1 MGGRTGG
8 ASSGRR
14 IIAACAGPALI
25 VIGVV
30 VALEGFV
37 FHDRLTQAHPDILT
51 FWLPRFAYL
60 GRSIAAGH
68 IPLWNPYEMAGYRF
82 AADPQGG
89 WLYLTP
95 MALFSTLSPAAAMR
109 AFIVVNPLLAGLGLY
124 GFCRSGAAL
133 TRRGHRRRA
142 VARDADVHLGDRGV
156 DALRGIDRLDHRGP
170 DRRRR
175 IPAGRPLVAHGSRGS
190 PLGAFGWSQVAT
202 AHLSHGLV
210 MCSVLVVA
218 YLVSGAVADVRADRV
233 RGWAA
238 ASGVALFLVMLPLAS
253 LAVLLPR
260 IDALQASSLAAGY
273 DRLGDAL
280 GSLGGADSA
289 SIQDNGVWAAWPLAF
304 GAAPGAYAGA
314 VILLAVP
321 LAVRARRHRALV
333 WGVGGALVLTWVAM
347 LDAVV
352 TAGWFRSLLLRIPFG
367 DVYLHNPGRMRYL
380 AVIAIP
386 ILGAVG
392 IQGLRDD
399 PMPARRAALW
409 LGGGAVLWLG
419 VPLAAGATPTAV
431 RAARGGARRG
441 RRRRLA
447 PGHRADA
454 MGVGCRGRRPL
465 GRTRRQRRLVT
476 FGHHRRHGPPRSGGR
491 RASQPD
497 PAAAPGPRG
506 RCRGVRGAD
515 GVRPPLAGERR
526 AIPHVGPA
534 GGRRSTR
541 ATCSCSCV
549 PTGRRWRWNAAR
561 CSRSATRS
569 ATTPC
574 SSPATGTTSVRARTC
589 RVFYNA
595 AVIDL
600 PTSQDVGLLGVRYLV
615 VPTGIDVAASG
626 DGRRTRAGL
635 RPRGALDVAAP
646 RLGGGVLDRGGL
658 DRRGAARPSPPPASI
673 LPTKPSSSPTPGSSR
688 SPVPNR
694 ERRARR
700 NAHRRRSTI
709 DATASAPSIVVVRS
723 TYDDGWTATVD
734 GEPAD
739 VVPVDG
745 FLQGVPVS
753 AGDHTI
759 ELVYED
765 EALTRGLIAG
775 AVVWIGI
782 VVAFVLA
789 AVTERRRRRE
799 PRAPDGSRDPQMP
812 APREDRP
819 GRRGSR
825 PRTAARGSR

>member
-1 MGGRTGG
+1 MGGGKGG
-8 ASSGRR
+8 ATRGRR
-14 IIAACAGPALI
+14 ILAACAGPALI
-25 VIGVV
+25 VLGVL

-37 FHDRLTQAHPDILT
+37 FHDRLTQAHPDVLT

-60 GRSIAAGH
+60 GRSIAEGH

-124 GFCRSGAAL
+124 GFCRVERLSRVAATVGGLSLAMLMSTSEIAVSMPFAGSIAWTTVALVGAA
-133 TRRGHRRRA
+133 GYRRA
-142 VARDADVHLGDRGV
+142 DRWS
-156 DALRGIDRLDHRGP
+156 
-170 DRRRR
+170 RR
-175 IPAGRPLVAHGSRGS
+175 IAWLA
-190 PLGAFGWSQVAT
+190 LGAFGWSQVAT

-218 YLVSGAVADVRADRV
+218 YLVSGAVADVRAQRV
-233 RGWAA
+233 QGWAA
-238 ASGVALFLVMLPLAS
+238 AGAVLLFLVMLPLAS

-289 SIQDNGVWAAWPLAF
+289 SIQANGVWAAWPLAL

-352 TAGWFRSLLLRIPFG
+352 TAVWFRSLLLRIPFG

-419 VPLAAGATPTAV
+419 VPLAAGATPARFALLAAGLVAGGVAVWLLATA
-431 RAARGGARRG
+431 RMTWAWAAVVAVLSVELLVSVAWSHSVTTADTVLLGLEGGEHPNLIPQPLPSPEVDGAAFVAPTAFVP
-441 RRRRLA
+441 RL
-447 PGHRADA
+447 
-454 MGVGCRGRRPL
+454 
-465 GRTRRQRRLVT
+465 
-476 FGHHRRHGPPRSGGR
+476 
-491 RASQPD
+491 RASEERYLTWAP
-497 PAAAPGPRG
+497 PAAAFDKGYLFMQLRPDWPALAMERGTLFSIRDPLGYNPVQLPRYW
-506 RCRGVRGAD
+506 D
-515 GVRPPLAGERR
+515 YL
-526 AIPHVGPA
+526 
-534 GGRRSTR
+534 
-541 ATCSCSCV
+541 
-549 PTGRRWRWNAAR
+549 
-561 CSRSATRS
+561 
-569 ATTPC
+569 
-574 SSPATGTTSVRARTC
+574 RARTDLP
-589 RVFYNA
+589 VFYNA

-600 PTSQDVGLLGVRYLV
+600 PTSQDIGLLGVRYLV
-615 VPTGIDVAASG
+615 IPTGIVSPLPGTVVEQAQGYDLVELSTWQPHVSVVASWTVVDSTA
-626 DGRRTRAGL
+626 AAL
-635 RPRGALDVAAP
+635 RSVTAP
-646 RLGGGVLDRGGL
+646 GFD
-658 DRRGAARPSPPPASI
+658 PASEAV
-673 LPTKPSSSPTPGSSR
+673 LESDPGFQPEPGAEPGTASAQERSPSSL
-688 SPVPNR
+688 
-694 ERRARR
+694 
-700 NAHRRRSTI
+700 TI
-709 DATASAPSIVVVRS
+709 EATASAPSIVVVRS
-723 TYDDGWTATVD
+723 TYDGGWTATVD

-739 VVPVDG
+739 LVPVDG
-745 FLQGVPVS
+745 FLQGVPVGP
-753 AGDHTI
+753 GDHTI
-759 ELVYED
+759 ELAYED

-782 VVAFVLA
+782 VVAFVAA
-789 AVTERRRRRE
+789 AVTERRRRRG
-799 PRAPDGSRDPQMP
+799 PRAPTAP
-812 APREDRP
+812 AIPD
-819 GRRGSR
+819 
-825 PRTAARGSR
+825 AAAP

>member
-60 GRSIAAGH
+60 GRSIADGH
-68 IPLWNPYEMAGYRF
+68 IPVWNPYEMAGYRF

-124 GFCRSGAAL
+124 GFCRVERLSRVAATVGGLSLAMLMSTSEIAVSMPFAGSIAWTTVALIGAA
-133 TRRGHRRRA
+133 GYRRA
-142 VARDADVHLGDRGV
+142 DRWS
-156 DALRGIDRLDHRGP
+156 
-170 DRRRR
+170 RR
-175 IPAGRPLVAHGSRGS
+175 IAWLA
-190 PLGAFGWSQVAT
+190 LGAFGWSQVAT

-233 RGWAA
+233 RGWEA

-289 SIQDNGVWAAWPLAF
+289 SIQDNGVWAAWPLAL

-419 VPLAAGATPTAV
+419 VPLAAGATPVRFALLAAGLVAGGVAVWLLATARTPWAWV
-431 RAARGGARRG
+431 AVVAVLSVELVVSVVWSHSVTTADTVLLGLEGGEHPNLIPQPLPAPEVDAAAFVAPTAFVP
-441 RRRRLA
+441 RLQASDERYLTWA
-447 PGHRADA
+447 P
-454 MGVGCRGRRPL
+454 
-465 GRTRRQRRLVT
+465 
-476 FGHHRRHGPPRSGGR
+476 
-491 RASQPD
+491 
-497 PAAAPGPRG
+497 PAAAFDKGYLFMQLRPDWPALAMERGTLFSIRDPLGYNPVQLPRYW
-506 RCRGVRGAD
+506 D
-515 GVRPPLAGERR
+515 YL
-526 AIPHVGPA
+526 
-534 GGRRSTR
+534 
-541 ATCSCSCV
+541 
-549 PTGRRWRWNAAR
+549 
-561 CSRSATRS
+561 
-569 ATTPC
+569 
-574 SSPATGTTSVRARTC
+574 RARTDLP
-589 RVFYNA
+589 VFYNA

-615 VPTGIDVAASG
+615 IPTGITSPLPGTVVERAQGYDLVELSTWQPHVSVVASWTVVNSTAAALEAVTAPGFDPANEAVLESDPGLQPEPGAEPGTASAQE
-626 DGRRTRAGL
+626 R
-635 RPRGALDVAAP
+635 
-646 RLGGGVLDRGGL
+646 
-658 DRRGAARPSPPPASI
+658 S
-673 LPTKPSSSPTPGSSR
+673 PSSL
-688 SPVPNR
+688 
-694 ERRARR
+694 
-700 NAHRRRSTI
+700 TI
-709 DATASAPSIVVVRS
+709 DATASAPAIVVVRS

-745 FLQGVPVS
+745 FLQGVPVN

-799 PRAPDGSRDPQMP
+799 PQAPTAP
-812 APREDRP
+812 AIPDAGGP
-819 GRRGSR
+819 
-825 PRTAARGSR
+825 